1 MTEVKPELRK
11 CSRCHSTC
19 TLEHYEKNRK
29 GEWFKLCN
37 NCRGKNRELK
47 NEYRELKGEDY
58 RQKARDYAIQYR
70 KNNIDKIIEYNKYWL
85 SQQTDECYDNYKTY
99 NKTI

>member
-1 MTEVKPELRK
+1 MSEVKPELRK

-37 NCRGKNRELK
+37 NCRGKSRDYIG
-47 NEYRELKGEDY
+47 EYRELKGEDN
-58 RQKARDYAIQYR
+58 REKAREYAIQYR
-70 KNNIDKIIEYNKYWL
+70 KKNIEKIIEYNKYWL
-85 SQQTDECYDNYKTY
+85 SQQTDECFKH
-99 NKTI
+99 